1 MFDGRKIESAVR
13 EVYSFLYPD
22 KKERKKALARL
33 DMETLVQSIRYRC
46 ETPLAYYATGSAD
59 LSMKY
64 HGPDLFGQ
72 KACMIYQEPL
82 QVFSTMAEATYLREL
97 WLLEDGTFVEVATVR
112 VKCRFPAESYS
123 TAYRTI
129 RHTMT
134 EKDWHGYVPE
144 EAVEL
149 FEDFSK
155 YPFDAETGAIY
166 EV

>member
-1 MFDGRKIESAVR
+1 MFDGRKIENAIR

-46 ETPLAYYATGSAD
+46 ETPLSYYAGGSAD

-64 HGPDLFGQ
+64 HGPDLFEQ
-72 KACMIYQEPL
+72 KACRIFQEPV
-82 QVFSTMAEATYLREL
+82 QVYSTLVEGTYLREL
-97 WLLEDGTFVEVATVR
+97 WLLEDGTFVEVAAVR
-112 VKCRFPAESYS
+112 VKCRFTTESYS
-123 TAYRTI
+123 TEYRTI

-134 EKDWHGYVPE
+134 EKDWRDYVPE
-144 EAVEL
+144 EAVDL

>member
-46 ETPLAYYATGSAD
+46 EAPLAYYATGSAD

-64 HGPDLFGQ
+64 HGPDLFEQ
-72 KACMIYQEPL
+72 KACRIFQEPV
-82 QVFSTMAEATYLREL
+82 QVYSTMAEATYLREL
-97 WLLEDGTFVEVATVR
+97 WLLEDGTFVEVAAVR

-144 EAVEL
+144 EAVDL

>member
-64 HGPDLFGQ
+64 HGPDLFDQ
-72 KACMIYQEPL
+72 KACIPDGDQPV
-82 QVFSTMAEATYLREL
+82 QTGG
-97 WLLEDGTFVEVATVR
+97 EDRHCHLYGTV
-112 VKCRFPAESYS
+112 
-123 TAYRTI
+123 
-129 RHTMT
+129 
-134 EKDWHGYVPE
+134 
-144 EAVEL
+144 
-149 FEDFSK
+149 
-155 YPFDAETGAIY
+155 
-166 EV
+166 

>member
-1 MFDGRKIESAVR
+1 MFDGRKVESAIR
-13 EVYSFLYPD
+13 KVYSFLYPN
-22 KKERKKALARL
+22 KRERKKALARL
-33 DMETLVQSIRYRC
+33 DMEKLVQSIRYRS
-46 ETPLAYYATGSAD
+46 ETPLAYYAIGSAD

-64 HGPDLFGQ
+64 RGPDLFDQ
-72 KACMIYQEPL
+72 KACRIYQEPL
-82 QVFSTMAEATYLREL
+82 QVYTTMAEGTYLREL
-97 WLLEDGTFVEVATVR
+97 WLLEGGTFVEVAAVG
-112 VKCRFPAESYS
+112 VYCRFTTESYS

-134 EKDWHGYVPE
+134 EKDWSAYVPE
-144 EAVEL
+144 EAVDL

>member
-1 MFDGRKIESAVR
+1 MFDGRKIESAVT

-64 HGPDLFGQ
+64 HGPDLFDQ

-97 WLLEDGTFVEVATVR
+97 WLLEDGTFVEVAAVR

-123 TAYRTI
+123 TVYRTI

-134 EKDWHGYVPE
+134 EKDWYGYVPE
-144 EAVEL
+144 EAVDL

>member
-64 HGPDLFGQ
+64 HGPDLFDQ

-82 QVFSTMAEATYLREL
+82 QVYSTMAEATYLREL
-97 WLLEDGTFVEVATVR
+97 WLLEDGTFVEVAAVR

-123 TAYRTI
+123 TAYRTL

-134 EKDWHGYVPE
+134 EKDWHGYMPE
-144 EAVEL
+144 EAVDL

-155 YPFDAETGAIY
+155 YPFDTETGAIY

>member
-46 ETPLAYYATGSAD
+46 EAPLAYYATGSAD

-64 HGPDLFGQ
+64 HGPDLFEQ
-72 KACMIYQEPL
+72 KACRIFQEPV
-82 QVFSTMAEATYLREL
+82 QVYSTLVEGTYLREL
-97 WLLEDGTFVEVATVR
+97 WLLEDGTFVEVAAVR

-144 EAVEL
+144 EAVDL

>member
-1 MFDGRKIESAVR
+1 MFDGRKIESAIR
-13 EVYSFLYPD
+13 KVYFCLYPN
-22 KKERKKALARL
+22 KRERKKALARL
-33 DMETLVQSIRYRC
+33 DMEKLVQSIRYRS
-46 ETPLAYYATGSAD
+46 ETPLAYYTGGSAD

-64 HGPDLFGQ
+64 HGPDLFEQ
-72 KACMIYQEPL
+72 KACRIFQEPV
-82 QVFSTMAEATYLREL
+82 QVYSTLVEGTYLREL
-97 WLLEDGTFVEVATVR
+97 WLLEDGTFVEVAAVR

-144 EAVEL
+144 EAVDL